1 MATKDEA
8 TLLLTTEEADLP
20 SERLFAECLRLLLHR
35 YGIVFTE
42 SRLRNCEWVS
52 PTGLSPVIHHEGQ
65 LMTDFACICD
75 HYQRSRGLQSPLPGA
90 STGGGGQGPDGEAQ
104 GQSKVLMA
112 TFQSYISAFSSSISC
127 LIDHLTWIPDSTYSN
142 ITKARYASG
151 MVRPLA
157 WLLPGQAR
165 SRVRARLDAVGWLK
179 NQQASEEASWLF
191 SSLGLLAKEQ
201 TTGHLLNSAQPT
213 GLDCLACGLATFALA
228 CEHEIGFEILYEL
241 VLAQPDLLAY
251 QKALSQSM
259 SDEEVNLSATSN
271 AARSSEL
278 KEDAAKKNCNNAQ
291 TNSDQDDLNDSEENR
306 QQQQQQQN
314 NDELATSSEDSDEAE
329 KEENDYEEQLSMSQ
343 TETLLHYQ
351 QISGLELPQCRPGPG
366 SGQHRPQQAPVGWF
380 RWIESIVMLPFRFFS
395 HSVGSLLRF
404 VLSIL
409 RPAAVA
415 AAPHRPVVD
424 PVGDVRQ
431 FLEQFEQLYGEQHP
445 VVRVCSYSQALDA
458 ARNELRFLLVYLHA
472 ESHQDTDQFCRQV
485 LVSEVFSAF
494 LQASGINFWMCSI
507 SSPEGAR
514 VSQALRETGYPFLA
528 LIVLKQSRMTVVAR
542 FEGLLSLEQLLA
554 ELDAAV
560 TDFEPY
566 LAEERARRQSLEM
579 NRRLIEEQDQA
590 YAAALAQDRE
600 REERRQAEEAER
612 SAERDAN
619 ERRREERQRELARL
633 RDLLPAEPSAD
644 KDGGAT
650 VKLSV
655 RLPGA
660 SDRLERRF
668 RLGEPIQHLHYFIKL
683 QELAPERFSV
693 CTSFPKRVL
702 PVEGTFKEAGLTQ
715 AEVLF
720 VMDDDDE

>member
-1 MATKDEA
+1 
-8 TLLLTTEEADLP
+8 
-20 SERLFAECLRLLLHR
+20 
-35 YGIVFTE
+35 
-42 SRLRNCEWVS
+42 
-52 PTGLSPVIHHEGQ
+52 
-65 LMTDFACICD
+65 
-75 HYQRSRGLQSPLPGA
+75 
-90 STGGGGQGPDGEAQ
+90 
-104 GQSKVLMA
+104 
-112 TFQSYISAFSSSISC
+112 
-127 LIDHLTWIPDSTYSN
+127 
-142 ITKARYASG
+142 
-151 MVRPLA
+151 
-157 WLLPGQAR
+157 
-165 SRVRARLDAVGWLK
+165 
-179 NQQASEEASWLF
+179 
-191 SSLGLLAKEQ
+191 
-201 TTGHLLNSAQPT
+201 
-213 GLDCLACGLATFALA
+213 
-228 CEHEIGFEILYEL
+228 
-241 VLAQPDLLAY
+241 
-251 QKALSQSM
+251 M

-291 TNSDQDDLNDSEENR
+291 TNSDQDDLNDSEENG
-306 QQQQQQQN
+306 QQQQN
-314 NDELATSSEDSDEAE
+314 NDELASSSEDSDEAE

-351 QISGLELPQCRPGPG
+351 QISGLELPQCRRQLEEVDWDLMQATDRLFGGSVGNLQQQRQQQQQHNSSSSNSSSAGASSIVYQRRSVAPAPAPPPLLASDSRARLVTAAGPG

-415 AAPHRPVVD
+415 AAPRRPVVD

-644 KDGGAT
+644 EDGGAT